1 MCAKVHAFMNR
12 ILSALLLLL
21 LLIVSARGFRAVP
34 VTVRVLTYNIH
45 HGEGTD
51 GQIDLPRLAEVI
63 NGVQP
68 DLVALQ
74 EVDQGTERSGGVN
87 QLTELERL
95 TKMHGEF
102 GKSMNYFGGGYGVAV
117 LSRWRMSKTEHHPLP
132 TSTDR
137 EPRTELTVQV
147 RAGEHGPVL
156 RFTSTHLDQGR
167 DTELRLL
174 QARSLN
180 EHLVHGDGQPSILAG
195 DMNSRPDSDVLQVLG
210 EHWTNASA
218 DTLPPPAGRPR
229 PRGDH
234 VLFRPAK
241 CWRVIESTLIDE
253 TVASDHRP
261 LLVVLEWTGK
271 P

>member
-1 MCAKVHAFMNR
+1 MNR
-12 ILSALLLLL
+12 TVPALLLPL
-21 LLIVSARGFRAVP
+21 LLIVPARGYQAVP
-34 VTVRVLTYNIH
+34 TTIRVLTYNIH
-45 HGEGTD
+45 HGQGTD
-51 GQIDLPRLAEVI
+51 GRFDLPRVAEVI
-63 NGVQP
+63 NSARP

-74 EVDQGTERSGGVN
+74 EVDQGTERSGGVY
-87 QLTELERL
+87 QLAELERL

-102 GKSMNYFGGGYGVAV
+102 GKAMNYFGGGYGVAV
-117 LSRWRMSKTEHHPLP
+117 LSRWRLSKTGNHPLASLP
-132 TSTDR
+132 DR
-137 EPRTELTVQV
+137 EPRTALTVQV

-167 DTELRLL
+167 ETELRLL
-174 QARSLN
+174 QARSLD
-180 EHLVHGDGQPSILAG
+180 ELLVHGDRQPQPGILAG
-195 DMNSRPDSDVLQVLG
+195 DMNARPDSDVLQLLG
-210 EHWTNASA
+210 EQWTNASA
-218 DTLPPPAGRPR
+218 ETSPPPAGRPR

-241 CWRVIESTLIDE
+241 DWRVIESTLIDE